1 MAATLETLP
10 RECLEEILMYLD
22 ARDVVAA
29 MATSRAVRQVAGGER
44 VWRELA
50 FRDFGVC
57 EPFGEETAPAST
69 PEGDALEGAR
79 WRALHHDV
87 HVQLCKDDDCLKE
100 HGRTTLHDD
109 TPYDARCPPD
119 EMRALRARGVF
130 CDGGVD
136 ENDPEN
142 WFGQVF
148 ELEGAGQR
156 FYCSAASRDVH
167 LVGCFAEGDVHCAW
181 RADSARHARRRF
193 MAAKCSLLAH
203 VLERLSAQSSLAPED
218 QRDFDTIL
226 REARLLPPY
235 DFTGWP
241 HEELGSFFTHYVRQ
255 YRPDDPISQL
265 FFDAN
270 SENSLFP
277 RDAEWSVPDDG
288 PNAIDALRRIA
299 ELHRKDQRLELR
311 LSNYHDPLTH
321 VEPLPEAEH
330 RLFEYLEAR
339 QPDNEFVSFDVHNEV
354 RARRERDEA
363 SAKRRA
369 ETPGRELLDLFAEN
383 AAMHAFSDAVVRV
396 DQCELD
402 DELEPEDGPVWRAA
416 RRRAEYAEGAEYD
429 ENMRLLPPDRFFWED
444 VEYHAGCYYFTGG
457 EEALRVIAPPPL
469 LGLRPDPCWFVGE
482 PRAETRAAGDGG
494 SGSASAANPRIERD
508 VRVRS
513 FRATEKKKRRR
524 GGASDDDISVAA
536 APEKADNAKSSLPLT
551 VGVRR
556 WRQVGAVVTCLEID
570 RTGAFTC
577 PVSSGAVYF
586 SNGPPSRLTASARA
600 ELRAAAPAGAP
611 PMSGDARAAALGDWA
626 RNAVSSPCAATAR
639 LSGIDTLDK
648 LKAAAREGKVPKI
661 IDTQIF
667 PNGVVV
673 EFEPPARRR
682 RDARATSGDSF
693 DASCAYDAFA
703 PAVWFKFFA
712 RESLDPATRADPH
725 RDVLRVR
732 LAAPRWSRAHCVK
745 LIAPENLMREWED
758 DHPAPN
764 LDFRRFAAFGALLAL
779 SDHEVGGRAFVSS
792 AEPEVFVRTPG
803 AEYSDDE

>member
-10 RECLEEILMYLD
+10 RECLEEILLYLD

-29 MATSRAVRQVAGGER
+29 MATSRAVRQVARAER

-57 EPFGEETAPAST
+57 EPAGEETAPAST
-69 PEGDALEGAR
+69 PEGDVREGAR

-87 HVQLCKDDDCLKE
+87 HVQLNKE
-100 HGRTTLHDD
+100 ETGHGLILHDD

-167 LVGCFAEGDVHCAW
+167 LVGCFAEGDVHNAW

-226 REARLLPPY
+226 RESRLLPPY
-235 DFTGWP
+235 DFTAWP
-241 HEELGSFFTHYVRQ
+241 PEELGSFFTHYVRQ
-255 YRPDDPISQL
+255 YRPDDPISRL
-265 FFDAN
+265 FFDA
-270 SENSLFP
+270 SS
-277 RDAEWSVPDDG
+277 AIPDDG
-288 PNAIDALRRIA
+288 TGTDAIDALRRIA
-299 ELHRKDQRLELR
+299 ELHRKDQRLEAR
-311 LSNYHDPLTH
+311 LTNYEDPLTH
-321 VEPLPEAEH
+321 VEPLPEAEY
-330 RLFEYLEAR
+330 RLFEYLEDR
-339 QPDNEFVSFDVHNEV
+339 QPDNEFMSFDAYNDV
-354 RARRERDEA
+354 RARRERDDA

-416 RRRAEYAEGAEYD
+416 RRRAVAEGAESD
-429 ENMRLLPPDRFFWED
+429 ENARRVADRFFGED

-457 EEALRVIAPPPL
+457 EGALRIISAPPL
-469 LGLRPDPCWFVGE
+469 SALRPDPVWFVGE

-494 SGSASAANPRIERD
+494 SGSASASKSRIEGD
-508 VRVRS
+508 VRVCS
-513 FRATEKKKRRR
+513 FRATEKKKRHR

-551 VGVRR
+551 VGIRR
-556 WRQVGAVVTCLEID
+556 WRQVGAVVSSLEID

-577 PVSSGAVYF
+577 PVSAGAVFF
-586 SNGPPSRLTASARA
+586 SPGPPSRLTVSARA

-703 PAVWFKFFA
+703 PAVWFKFYA

-803 AEYSDDE
+803 AAYSDDE

>member
-10 RECLEEILMYLD
+10 RECLEEILLYLD

-29 MATSRAVRQVAGGER
+29 MATSRAVRQVAGAER

-57 EPFGEETAPAST
+57 EPAGEETAPAST
-69 PEGDALEGAR
+69 PEGDAREGAR

-87 HVQLCKDDDCLKE
+87 HVQLNKE
-100 HGRTTLHDD
+100 ETGHGLTLHDD

-136 ENDPEN
+136 EHDPEN

-167 LVGCFAEGDVHCAW
+167 LVGCFAEGDVHNEW

-226 REARLLPPY
+226 RESRLLPPY
-235 DFTGWP
+235 DFTAWP
-241 HEELGSFFTHYVRQ
+241 PEELGSFFTHYVRQ
-255 YRPDDPISQL
+255 YRPDDPISRL
-265 FFDAN
+265 FFDA
-270 SENSLFP
+270 SS
-277 RDAEWSVPDDG
+277 AIPDDG
-288 PNAIDALRRIA
+288 TGTDAIDALRRIA
-299 ELHRKDQRLELR
+299 ELHRKDQRLEAR
-311 LSNYHDPLTH
+311 LTNYEDPLTH
-321 VEPLPEAEH
+321 VEPLPEAEY
-330 RLFEYLEAR
+330 RLFEYLEDR
-339 QPDNEFVSFDVHNEV
+339 QPDNEFMSFDAYNDV
-354 RARRERDEA
+354 RARRERDDA

-416 RRRAEYAEGAEYD
+416 RRRAVAEGAESD
-429 ENMRLLPPDRFFWED
+429 ENARRVADRFFGED

-457 EEALRVIAPPPL
+457 EGALRIISAPPL
-469 LGLRPDPCWFVGE
+469 SALRPDPVWFVGE

-494 SGSASAANPRIERD
+494 SGSASASKSRIEGD
-508 VRVRS
+508 VRVCS
-513 FRATEKKKRRR
+513 FRATEKKKRHR

-551 VGVRR
+551 VGIRR
-556 WRQVGAVVTCLEID
+556 WRQVGAVVSSLEID

-577 PVSSGAVYF
+577 PVSAGAVFF
-586 SNGPPSRLTASARA
+586 SPGPPSRLTASARA

-703 PAVWFKFFA
+703 PAVWFKFYA

-803 AEYSDDE
+803 AAYSDDE

>member
-1 MAATLETLP
+1 
-10 RECLEEILMYLD
+10 
-22 ARDVVAA
+22 

-87 HVQLCKDDDCLKE
+87 HVQLCKDDDCLKV

-181 RADSARHARRRF
+181 RADAARHARRRF

-354 RARRERDEA
+354 RARRER
-363 SAKRRA
+363 RPR
-369 ETPGRELLDLFAEN
+369 
-383 AAMHAFSDAVVRV
+383 SD
-396 DQCELD
+396 
-402 DELEPEDGPVWRAA
+402 A
-416 RRRAEYAEGAEYD
+416 RRRPGA
-429 ENMRLLPPDRFFWED
+429 NFWICSRKTRRCTRFRTRSCAWTS
-444 VEYHAGCYYFTGG
+444 ASWTTSSSRRTGPSG
-457 EEALRVIAPPPL
+457 ARRGKERST
-469 LGLRPDPCWFVGE
+469 
-482 PRAETRAAGDGG
+482 PRARSTMKTR
-494 SGSASAANPRIERD
+494 
-508 VRVRS
+508 
-513 FRATEKKKRRR
+513 
-524 GGASDDDISVAA
+524 DISRTVFFG
-536 APEKADNAKSSLPLT
+536 KTSSTTP
-551 VGVRR
+551 
-556 WRQVGAVVTCLEID
+556 
-570 RTGAFTC
+570 GAFT
-577 PVSSGAVYF
+577 
-586 SNGPPSRLTASARA
+586 
-600 ELRAAAPAGAP
+600 
-611 PMSGDARAAALGDWA
+611 
-626 RNAVSSPCAATAR
+626 SP
-639 LSGIDTLDK
+639 GEK
-648 LKAAAREGKVPKI
+648 
-661 IDTQIF
+661 
-667 PNGVVV
+667 
-673 EFEPPARRR
+673 
-682 RDARATSGDSF
+682 
-693 DASCAYDAFA
+693 
-703 PAVWFKFFA
+703 
-712 RESLDPATRADPH
+712 
-725 RDVLRVR
+725 
-732 LAAPRWSRAHCVK
+732 
-745 LIAPENLMREWED
+745 
-758 DHPAPN
+758 
-764 LDFRRFAAFGALLAL
+764 RRF
-779 SDHEVGGRAFVSS
+779 E
-792 AEPEVFVRTPG
+792 
-803 AEYSDDE
+803 

>member
-57 EPFGEETAPAST
+57 EPAGEETAPAST

-235 DFTGWP
+235 DFTAWP

-321 VEPLPEAEH
+321 VEPLPEA
-330 RLFEYLEAR
+330 
-339 QPDNEFVSFDVHNEV
+339 
-354 RARRERDEA
+354 
-363 SAKRRA
+363 
-369 ETPGRELLDLFAEN
+369 
-383 AAMHAFSDAVVRV
+383 
-396 DQCELD
+396 
-402 DELEPEDGPVWRAA
+402 
-416 RRRAEYAEGAEYD
+416 
-429 ENMRLLPPDRFFWED
+429 
-444 VEYHAGCYYFTGG
+444 
-457 EEALRVIAPPPL
+457 
-469 LGLRPDPCWFVGE
+469 
-482 PRAETRAAGDGG
+482 
-494 SGSASAANPRIERD
+494 
-508 VRVRS
+508 
-513 FRATEKKKRRR
+513 
-524 GGASDDDISVAA
+524 
-536 APEKADNAKSSLPLT
+536 
-551 VGVRR
+551 
-556 WRQVGAVVTCLEID
+556 
-570 RTGAFTC
+570 
-577 PVSSGAVYF
+577 
-586 SNGPPSRLTASARA
+586 
-600 ELRAAAPAGAP
+600 
-611 PMSGDARAAALGDWA
+611 
-626 RNAVSSPCAATAR
+626 
-639 LSGIDTLDK
+639 
-648 LKAAAREGKVPKI
+648 
-661 IDTQIF
+661 
-667 PNGVVV
+667 
-673 EFEPPARRR
+673 
-682 RDARATSGDSF
+682 
-693 DASCAYDAFA
+693 
-703 PAVWFKFFA
+703 
-712 RESLDPATRADPH
+712 
-725 RDVLRVR
+725 
-732 LAAPRWSRAHCVK
+732 
-745 LIAPENLMREWED
+745 
-758 DHPAPN
+758 
-764 LDFRRFAAFGALLAL
+764 
-779 SDHEVGGRAFVSS
+779 
-792 AEPEVFVRTPG
+792 
-803 AEYSDDE
+803 